1 MRRGGFTSIELLV
14 VAAILAMVIAIGLQL
29 VFSRN
34 QAEQSLM
41 GRLSLQSDARKVAD
55 MLIAR
60 VREGAEV
67 VRPFLG
73 ETRNYMVY
81 LDGVNNTCMIYMTE
95 DAENTKKFNR
105 PLYKLISYTHTYT
118 GSGFQ
123 PQQERV
129 LGTALQR
136 VAFTTISPNSVQVT
150 ATIANEKSEFQ
161 FVTHAGLLNFGGAK

>member
-1 MRRGGFTSIELLV
+1 MKNRGFTSIELLV
-14 VAAILAMVIAIGLQL
+14 VAAILAMVIAIGMQL
-29 VFSRN
+29 FFSRN

-41 GRLSLQSDARKVAD
+41 GKLTLQSDARKAAD
-55 MLIAR
+55 MIIAR
-60 VREGAEV
+60 VREGAEII
-67 VRPFLG
+67 RPFLG

-95 DAENTKKFNR
+95 DVENTQKFKR
-105 PLYKLISYTHTYT
+105 PLYKLISYTHNYT

-123 PQQERV
+123 PMQEKV
-129 LGTALQR
+129 LGSSLQR